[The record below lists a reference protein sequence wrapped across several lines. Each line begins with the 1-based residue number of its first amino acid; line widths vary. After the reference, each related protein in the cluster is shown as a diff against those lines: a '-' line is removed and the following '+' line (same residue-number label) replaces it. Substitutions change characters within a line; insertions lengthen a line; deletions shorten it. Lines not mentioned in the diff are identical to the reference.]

1 MIPPGPSGL
10 QHLTSEIIATV
21 TAAVSQALQA
31 ELPTSQVPQTPDP
44 VEPLRKDP
52 PPAIYDTSKDSLSS
66 TSGAHTD
73 QDIVT
78 SVIDEPELQSKN
90 TFLSKAIPLSNW
102 VPKKVKKQIWLN
114 EIVDFALLLHRN
126 VINIVEERYT
136 LKVETT
142 KGGQPSVVL
151 APNTKKRASRNIDQ
165 WMSAF
170 QTYVAIY
177 AKRIPR
183 DTPALMKYASVVQEL
198 ALLGRNWRVYDENFY
213 ILQQSQ
219 GATWDKIH

>member
-1 MIPPGPSGL
+1 MPGTLGLQSRKQNTLASSGL

-73 QDIVT
+73 QDTVT
-78 SVIDEPELQSKN
+78 SVIDKVIGTQDKPELQSKN

-102 VPKKVKKQIWLN
+102 VPKKLKKQIWLN
-114 EIVDFALLLHRN
+114 EFVDFALLLHRN
-126 VINIVEERYT
+126 VINIVEELYT

-151 APNTKKRASRNIDQ
+151 APNTKKQASRNIDQ

-170 QTYVAIY
+170 QTYRIY
-177 AKRIPR
+177 SPISRSR
-183 DTPALMKYASVVQEL
+183 L
-198 ALLGRNWRVYDENFY
+198 
-213 ILQQSQ
+213 
-219 GATWDKIH
+219 